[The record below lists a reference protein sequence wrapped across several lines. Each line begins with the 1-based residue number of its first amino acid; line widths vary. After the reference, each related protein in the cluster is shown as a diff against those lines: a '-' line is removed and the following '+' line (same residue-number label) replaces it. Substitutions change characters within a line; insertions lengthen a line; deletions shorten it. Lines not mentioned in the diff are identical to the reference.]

1 MTIWILV
8 FALMLLLLAGMA
20 IGVILGRKPIAGS
33 CGGLNQLGLKDG
45 CDICGGNDKVCEEE
59 SQKRRKSAQRSSD
72 ESRGADLGYDAVR
85 R

>member
-33 CGGLNQLGLKDG
+33 CGGSISWG
-45 CDICGGNDKVCEEE
+45 
-59 SQKRRKSAQRSSD
+59 
-72 ESRGADLGYDAVR
+72 
-85 R
+85 

>member
-1 MTIWILV
+1 MTIWLLV
-8 FALMLLLLAGMA
+8 LGFMLLVVAAMA

-33 CGGLNQLGLKDG
+33 CGGLNNLGLKQG

-59 SQKRRKSAQRSSD
+59 NRKRGSARRSSD
-72 ESRGADLGYDAVR
+72 ESRGADLGYDATR

>member
-1 MTIWILV
+1 MTVWILV
-8 FALMLLLLAGMA
+8 FALMLLLLSGMA

-59 SQKRRKSAQRSSD
+59 NRKRRKSAQRSSD